1 MKKIVSLVLV
11 SFLGGVVSLSAYLLF
26 FKQNNSEIIVTDS
39 KDKTDYFVQ
48 TTNSSVSTNTSNV
61 LNIDFTK
68 AAETSVNAV
77 VHVKNTAIQT
87 VIDPYA
93 QLFYGRR
100 NAERQY
106 AQVGTGSGVI
116 VSSDGYIIT
125 NNHVIK
131 GATDIE
137 ITLNDKQKYKAE
149 LIGTDSKS
157 DIALLKIDATN
168 LPFLTFGNSDS
179 IKVGEWVLAVGNPY
193 NLTSTVTA
201 GIVSAKARDLKGNLK
216 QDSFIQTDAAVNP
229 GNSGGALVNTRGE
242 LIGIN
247 TAISSKTG
255 AFVGYSFAVPSNIA
269 KKVIEDLLEFGNV
282 QHAILGV
289 SGAELNGAN
298 AKDLQTTVTEGFYIG
313 DVQKN
318 SGAEKAGIQQ
328 KDIII
333 DIDGVKIASFS
344 DLTGYIGS
352 KEPNDV
358 VEVTV
363 LRDDET
369 LTFKVTLDKK
379 DSYHAKNFGFSLKD
393 LTRNE
398 RNKYKIRSGAK
409 ITAIQNNELLN
420 YGVSEGF
427 IILKINNLP
436 IENAEQAQQILNNK
450 ASNQVLRIEMLN
462 LNGELERYIFR

>member
-1 MKKIVSLVLV
+1 MKKIVSLVFV

-26 FKQNNSEIIVTDS
+26 FKQSNSEIIVANS
-39 KDKTDYFVQ
+39 KDKSDYFVQ
-48 TTNSSVSTNTSNV
+48 TANTSTSTTNA

-116 VSSDGYIIT
+116 ISKDGYIIT

-137 ITLNDKQKYKAE
+137 ITLNNKQKYKAE

-157 DIALLKIDATN
+157 DIALLKIDATD

-201 GIVSAKARDLKGNLK
+201 GIVSAKARDLEGNLK

-242 LIGIN
+242 LVGIN

-289 SGAELNGAN
+289 SGAELNGVN
-298 AKDLQTTVTEGFYIG
+298 AKDLHTTVTEGFYIG
-313 DVQKN
+313 SIEKN
-318 SGAEKAGIQQ
+318 SGAEKAGIQE

-363 LRDDET
+363 LRNEET

-379 DSYHAKNFGFSLKD
+379 DSYHAKNFGFNLKD
-393 LTRNE
+393 LTKEE
-398 RNKYKIRSGAK
+398 RTKYQIHSGAK
-409 ITAIQNNELLN
+409 ITAIQNDELLK

-427 IILKINNLP
+427 IIVKINNLP

-462 LNGELERYIFR
+462 NKGELERYIFR